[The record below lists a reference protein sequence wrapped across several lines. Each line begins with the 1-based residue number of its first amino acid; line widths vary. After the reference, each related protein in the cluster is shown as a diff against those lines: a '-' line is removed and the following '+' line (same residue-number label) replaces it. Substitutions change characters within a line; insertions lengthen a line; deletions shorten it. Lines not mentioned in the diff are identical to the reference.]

1 MPSRPAATAKIGC
14 LPPCGGAWDQA
25 QGTEGRQTGVSAGF
39 LTRAGPSRRGPS
51 RRNVIAGHGS
61 SHACPGRDCPSL
73 ASSFRLDGDRPGGG
87 VCTAKGGLP
96 MGQIARGFLRLAFCV
111 LFAAPTAAQ
120 VPDHLKC
127 YKVKDP
133 QEKSVYTADL
143 GGLQAEPG
151 CVIRVPGKLLC
162 VETTKTNVTPT
173 PPGVDDT
180 GAAGRFLCYKV
191 KCPKATPPAVPW
203 TDQFGTRSLTPGVAK
218 VLCAPEI
225 VPATTTTSS
234 TTTTTEPTRCCQ
246 NTTVTTSCADIPASQ
261 TGRCGFGA
269 TLAPVGAVCDAS
281 GSCQTPKCCDGLP
294 GFECLQGQFT
304 ASTCTSVGGT
314 FHPTSQCLPSGQCS
328 PGPPPNPCS
337 NPGTGCG
344 TGAPNSCACVFLCAN
359 CAPSGGFGCI
369 DATAGGTTPCTS
381 DAQCPAAFPYCAGS
395 ECTSF
400 GDQQLCTFGGGPG
413 VCIRGCPT
421 P

>member
-1 MPSRPAATAKIGC
+1 M
-14 LPPCGGAWDQA
+14 
-25 QGTEGRQTGVSAGF
+25 RQ
-39 LTRAGPSRRGPS
+39 L
-51 RRNVIAGHGS
+51 
-61 SHACPGRDCPSL
+61 AC
-73 ASSFRLDGDRPGGG
+73 
-87 VCTAKGGLP
+87 
-96 MGQIARGFLRLAFCV
+96 GFLRLAFCV
-111 LFAAPTAAQ
+111 VLAAPTAAQ

-225 VPATTTTSS
+225 VSTTTTTPS

-246 NTTVTTSCADIPASQ
+246 NNIFATSCADIPQSDASS
-261 TGRCGFGA
+261 RCSLG
-269 TLAPVGAVCDAS
+269 TLAPAGSLCSTS
-281 GSCQTPKCCDGLP
+281 GTCQPATSNCCDNVP
-294 GFECLQGQFT
+294 FYECLEGQFNSSAC
-304 ASTCTSVGGT
+304 ASSGGT
-314 FHPTSQCLPSGQCS
+314 FHLTSQCLPSGQCS
-328 PGPPPNPCS
+328 AGPPPAPCSGGGPCGGGVANPCS
-337 NPGTGCG
+337 
-344 TGAPNSCACVFLCAN
+344 CVFLCAN

-369 DATAGGTTPCTS
+369 DATAGGTINCTS
-381 DAQCPAAFPYCAGS
+381 DANCPAAFPYCAGS
-395 ECTSF
+395 ACSNFGSGDICTLD
-400 GDQQLCTFGGGPG
+400 GTGPG
-413 VCIRGCPT
+413 VCVRGCPT